1 MANEK
6 KDSRQTPAEDPI
18 IKGDGKFSDTIKKII
33 SAGSASDISKELMG
47 TVLGQALKA
56 KDDISSKVTNE
67 MIALVRKIDFIKEF
81 SKFAE
86 NHKFKVTAEI
96 EIMKKETDSEPHAKK
111 GK

>member
-1 MANEK
+1 MANNNDK
-6 KDSRQTPAEDPI
+6 KDPKDSDASASE
-18 IKGDGKFSDTIKKII
+18 KFSVSEALKKII
-33 SAGSASDISKELMG
+33 TAGSPADISKELVG

-56 KDDISSKVTNE
+56 KDDITLKVSNE

-96 EIMKKETDSEPHAKK
+96 EILKKDTDSSKS
-111 GK
+111 